1 MDQEG
6 ETRTWRKLAA
16 TSKRVRGRFNPRLI
30 MWNCMQLYVGGQ
42 KPRKSEILGPNMPRS
57 FRVMGHVTGHVQN
70 FLITS
75 SAQKELPASELCHHH
90 SCQLYILTQEPCTRL
105 QGKSAREKS
114 YVAQHKE
121 QIEGFSRGSN
131 LYGWAGWAKIGAD
144 RQLNNSN
151 VHRIHTGMCAK
162 EISARWLSAM
172 FFLHPNSLCSYQLMF
187 CVMTN

>member
-1 MDQEG
+1 
-6 ETRTWRKLAA
+6 
-16 TSKRVRGRFNPRLI
+16 
-30 MWNCMQLYVGGQ
+30 MQLYVGGQ

-114 YVAQHKE
+114 YVAQLTKSKSKVFRE
-121 QIEGFSRGSN
+121 GQISMVE
-131 LYGWAGWAKIGAD
+131 LAEPK
-144 RQLNNSN
+144 
-151 VHRIHTGMCAK
+151 
-162 EISARWLSAM
+162 SARTG
-172 FFLHPNSLCSYQLMF
+172 NSTTLTSIEFIQECARRKSLLGGYLPCSSCIQIH
-187 CVMTN
+187 CVPINSCFV